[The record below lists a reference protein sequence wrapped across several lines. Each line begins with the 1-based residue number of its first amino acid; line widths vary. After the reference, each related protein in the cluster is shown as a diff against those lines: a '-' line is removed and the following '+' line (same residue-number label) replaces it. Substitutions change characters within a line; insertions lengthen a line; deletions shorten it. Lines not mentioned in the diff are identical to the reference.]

1 MPGVVLSEQQIERLF
16 EPFVNSVAV
25 KGRGQGDMGLGL
37 SISRRLAT
45 LLGGE
50 IRITSDAERGTT
62 LELTTPIELIEGA
75 PLADGM
81 ETWANIVAQTS
92 LPQNPPLAEQHES
105 LPRPVPIAPLD
116 LPLRIL
122 VAEDGP
128 DNQRLI
134 ATVLKRLGAEI
145 EIVSNGSQAVD
156 LALNAQRTGCPYSV
170 ILMDMQMPVLDGYA
184 ATRRL
189 RDEGYDGPIIALT
202 AHAMAHDRQKCLD
215 AGCTDYSTKPLQIPM
230 LQAMV
235 KHYATSGQPATH
247 P

>member
-1 MPGVVLSEQQIERLF
+1 MAEACQQSLCTRPPAKTSHSTPTQASRAHLDARLD
-16 EPFVNSVAV
+16 S
-25 KGRGQGDMGLGL
+25 
-37 SISRRLAT
+37 T
-45 LLGGE
+45 
-50 IRITSDAERGTT
+50 
-62 LELTTPIELIEGA
+62 
-75 PLADGM
+75 
-81 ETWANIVAQTS
+81 
-92 LPQNPPLAEQHES
+92 
-105 LPRPVPIAPLD
+105 
-116 LPLRIL
+116 LRIL

-156 LALNAQRTGCPYSV
+156 LALNAWRTGCAYCV

-189 RDEGYDGPIIALT
+189 REEGYDGPIIALT

-215 AGCTDYSTKPLQIPM
+215 AGCTDYSTKPLQIPA

-235 KHYATSGQPATH
+235 RHYAAAGQPAGT